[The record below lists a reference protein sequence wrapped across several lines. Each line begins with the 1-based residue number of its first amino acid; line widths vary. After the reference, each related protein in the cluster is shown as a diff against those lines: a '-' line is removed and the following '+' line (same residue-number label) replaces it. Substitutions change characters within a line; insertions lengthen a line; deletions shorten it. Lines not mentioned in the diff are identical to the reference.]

1 MHNQYS
7 SYLIDTCPEDWPE
20 DYSISLLRLA
30 QSLSGA
36 SNYFI
41 AGFKSAA
48 HSSPPL
54 RHLWKEITYNRP
66 LEPKKGNTE
75 SDPIVLLF
83 SHLLSSSEDQGKSME
98 LHLILEDMNRLRVS
112 GLEHDAKVTP
122 LVSDLL
128 ADLGV
133 VEEIRCQI

>member
-1 MHNQYS
+1 
-7 SYLIDTCPEDWPE
+7 
-20 DYSISLLRLA
+20 
-30 QSLSGA
+30 
-36 SNYFI
+36 
-41 AGFKSAA
+41 
-48 HSSPPL
+48 
-54 RHLWKEITYNRP
+54 
-66 LEPKKGNTE
+66 
-75 SDPIVLLF
+75 
-83 SHLLSSSEDQGKSME
+83 ME